1 MKQFKKL
8 LAVVLA
14 LVMILSCAGAA
25 FAADKTDVS
34 GQKIRGDAAD
44 REKNAKGYK
53 SDTFLRMNSYR
64 YADDELVRA
73 IVVLEGTPEADVA
86 ERNSERA
93 VSHRAKL
100 MSEHQKIR
108 SAMSGIDYT
117 LLYDYTALLDGF
129 ACEVAYGD
137 LDKIAAIEGVKAVHI
152 ANHYAVPAVETAK
165 DVKMAYANLMTGNTA
180 SVYAGYNGSGMV
192 VAVLDT
198 GLRVTHEAFKVY
210 EGVDLTETLTAEDVS
225 KAGAEGKYVSA
236 KVPFA
241 YDYADMDNDVADH
254 DGHGTHVAGTI
265 GGLVIDT
272 DGAVTF
278 EGGAPMAQIL
288 AMKVFSDEGEG
299 TSSDIYFYALEDAY
313 KLGADVINMSLGAQN
328 GFTFD
333 TELETEEFGNIYE
346 RLENAGIVA
355 CISAGNDYSMAENST
370 MGYIGPEYQDYGTVG
385 SPATY
390 EGNTSIASVENLA
403 YPSYTID
410 IGEDHVPYTDSSED
424 AMWRAAFS
432 GKDPVGY
439 VVVPSADDSEMISFG
454 YAKDFE
460 ATDVS
465 GKIAVIQRGDI
476 SFEEK
481 VENAANAGA
490 IGCIVINNQ
499 AGVISMAIE
508 TFEIPAVSVPQ
519 NSVEVFLSDNQLTV
533 SNELNIVENPL
544 ACQMSDFSSWGT
556 TPDLTID
563 PAITSVGGNVYS
575 SVNTADDAYEVYSGT
590 SMACPNAAATFANVL
605 QALKEKGVTDKA
617 ARAEQ
622 ARNLLESS
630 AYVFTDLDGYLYSV
644 RKQGA
649 GLVNSAA
656 AIDLLEN
663 GAYITNPLQEL
674 GDDAEKTG
682 KYGFEVEL
690 KNDTDKDVEY
700 FYGGVAMYDYI
711 YDANYDPDADEESAK
726 EPLYV
731 NSLTSDYLKAGI
743 SVDGLS
749 AATCYNKQFKDCADD
764 AWYHEYVDYVCYA
777 GLMNGTGT
785 NKFEPDTSM
794 TRAMAVTVLYRM
806 AGAPEG
812 YAPATFKD
820 VPANEWYS
828 DAIAWAQAEGVVN
841 GTSATTFSPNDK
853 ITREQLATILWRN
866 VDEPD
871 ADTAYLDDFVDGAKV
886 SEYAKIAMAW
896 AVEYGILNGDNGKL
910 LPTNNATRA
919 QYAAII
925 TRFVGGYYDCNGG
938 VIVVPANSTKK
949 CNVTIT
955 LDEDA
960 KAYLDAM
967 FEYGAYV
974 EGYIEFYNNKNAT
987 HATYLAYYGDWT
999 EAPVLEAA
1007 DFRDLIKADIFAN
1020 TVPINDDGNT
1030 YADAGYSGLD
1040 MIDCYTMPNMAYTA
1054 VMSYGMPEDLVW
1066 YLGNNLFDYVDFN
1079 EKHISFSTDA
1089 SNAQSVYANGIY
1101 MEPYQLRN
1109 CDHLI
1114 MTITDAETNEVY
1126 YVDDTSYLPKAYYD
1140 NEYGWSASGSF
1151 FWDGTDKDGNYVP
1164 SGTIAH
1170 VNFDA
1175 ILPYRDTKVEN
1186 VWSYD
1191 VMVDYTAPVID
1202 SVVYDE
1208 TAKTLTVTAHDDNYL
1223 QAIALYGCDGQM
1235 LDVYSFSSDKPG
1247 ESFTA
1252 TFDLTKVIE
1261 YGHEHVYEHVYV
1273 SAIDYATNETIDGN
1287 DAPYYYVPDT
1297 YSDSFAGEYVIGGFP
1312 YDTASK
1318 DYLYDAP
1325 VLLKSDGTEL
1335 DSATTCEVV
1344 AGLADFSTYRT
1355 DLTYTF
1361 TEVEEYVYTI
1371 QNANGKYLAAV
1382 DGKIAFVDTADKTA
1396 QWIVVTDALGYAY
1409 IFNLANDDLTLLF
1422 DDEAGEFAI
1431 FDDSQAIGTDEDG
1444 EPYYPSDYYYIWLF
1458 AREAT
1463 GGFVPNYIDIVE
1475 AER

>member
-14 LVMILSCAGAA
+14 LVMILSCVGAA

-129 ACEVAYGD
+129 ACEVAYSD

-152 ANHYAVPAVETAK
+152 ANHYAVPTVETAK

-288 AMKVFSDEGEG
+288 AMKVFSDAGEG

-424 AMWRAAFS
+424 AMWSAAFS

-519 NSVEVFLSDNQLTV
+519 NSVEAFLSNNQLTV
-533 SNELNIVENPL
+533 STKLNIVENPL

-630 AYVFTDLDGYLYSV
+630 AYVFTDLDDYLYSV

-711 YDANYDPDADEESAK
+711 YDANYDPDADEETAK

-731 NSLTSDYLKAGI
+731 NSLTSDYLRAGI

-853 ITREQLATILWRN
+853 ITREQLATILWRCDGEPERDLTNLDSFKDAAN
-866 VDEPD
+866 VS
-871 ADTAYLDDFVDGAKV
+871 V
-886 SEYAKIAMAW
+886 YAKAAMAW
-896 AVEYGILNGDNGKL
+896 AIENGILKGDDKGRL
-910 LPTNNATRA
+910 LPADNATRA
-919 QYAAII
+919 EYAAIV
-925 TRFVGGYYDCNGG
+925 TRYIGGSYDCTGG
-938 VIVVPANSTKK
+938 VISVPANSTKK

-974 EGYIEFYNNKNAT
+974 EGYIEFYNNENAT

-1040 MIDCYTMPNMAYTA
+1040 MIDCYTMPNMAYA
-1054 VMSYGMPEDLVW
+1054 VVMSKGVPQEAVC
-1066 YLGNNLFDYVDFN
+1066 YLGDNLFDYVDFH
-1079 EKHISFSTDA
+1079 EEHISFSTDA
-1089 SNAQSVYANGIY
+1089 SNAQSVLANGIY

-1114 MTITDAETNEVY
+1114 MTVTNSETDEVY
-1126 YVDDTSYLPKAYYD
+1126 FVDDTSYLPKAYYD
-1140 NEYGWSASGSF
+1140 DQYGWSASGSF
-1151 FWDGTDKDGNYVP
+1151 YWDGTDKNGNYVP
-1164 SGTIAH
+1164 SGTVAH
-1170 VNFDA
+1170 IDFSAV
-1175 ILPYRDTKVEN
+1175 LPYGDTKVEN

-1191 VMVDYTAPVID
+1191 VLVDYTAPVID
-1202 SVVYDE
+1202 SAVCDKE
-1208 TAKTLTVTAHDDNYL
+1208 AKTLTVTAHDENYL
-1223 QAIALYGCDGQM
+1223 QAIALYGNDGKM
-1235 LDVYSFSSDKPG
+1235 LDVYSFSSDKAG

-1252 TFDLTKVIE
+1252 TFDLTKAIE
-1261 YGHEHVYEHVYV
+1261 YGYKQVYV
-1273 SAIDYATNETIDGN
+1273 SAIDYATNETIDGSEITY
-1287 DAPYYYVPDT
+1287 DPPYYYVPDT
-1297 YSDSFAGEYVIGGFP
+1297 YSDSFEGEYAIGGFP
-1312 YDTASK
+1312 YDS
-1318 DYLYDAP
+1318 DADKFLP
-1325 VLLKSDGTEL
+1325 DATVLLKSDGTEL
-1335 DSATTCEVV
+1335 DSAAASDIAAE
-1344 AGLADFSTYRT
+1344 DFAFATART
-1355 DLTYTF
+1355 DIFYTF
-1361 TEVEEYVYTI
+1361 TEVDDSVYTI
-1371 QNANGKYLAAV
+1371 QSADGKYLAAV
-1382 DGKIAFVDTADKTA
+1382 DGKIAFVDTADETA
-1396 QWIVVTDALGYAY
+1396 QWIILTDDNGWYAY
-1409 IFNLANDDLTLLF
+1409 VSNLANDDLTLLF
-1422 DDEAGEFAI
+1422 DHEAGEFAI
-1431 FDDSQAIGTDEDG
+1431 FDDSVASEEFEGK
-1444 EPYYPSDYYYIWLF
+1444 PCYPSEYFYIWLF
-1458 AREAT
+1458 ARTT
-1463 GGFVPNYIDIVE
+1463 GGFEPNYIDIVDIG
-1475 AER
+1475 